1 MVSTVSSWSRSYV
14 VAPTSAWSCPAPSPE
29 SRRSP
34 VSSEEC
40 DSMISRLWARSALS
54 CLRISLSS
62 ALVHFSSPALTTSAL
77 AGAFLGD
84 GVAAP
89 VLTGAFLAGAFL
101 AGAFV
106 AGTFLAGAF
115 VAVAFVAVAFVAGA
129 FLTGAFLAGGF
140 FAGAFFAGGLFSRG
154 FFSGG
159 LLLWGLLVRGLLF
172 GAP

>member
-106 AGTFLAGAF
+106 VGTFLAGAF
-115 VAVAFVAVAFVAGA
+115 VAG
-129 FLTGAFLAGGF
+129 T
-140 FAGAFFAGGLFSRG
+140 FFAGGLFV
-154 FFSGG
+154 GG
-159 LLLWGLLVRGLLF
+159 LFCGGL
-172 GAP
+172 